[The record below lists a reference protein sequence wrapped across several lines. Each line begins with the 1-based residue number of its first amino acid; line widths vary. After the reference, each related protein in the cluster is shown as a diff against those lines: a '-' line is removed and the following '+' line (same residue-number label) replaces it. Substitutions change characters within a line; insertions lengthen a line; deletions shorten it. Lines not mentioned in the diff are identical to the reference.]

1 MEVDEL
7 LAISPEQLAQALL
20 VRRQVLKQEL
30 PGVIRNLEAEEES
43 LEPRVKRA
51 IQSHRSANEKVAL
64 LKEERNQSQR
74 NASKL
79 LTEVKDSRGKLIE
92 SGGMVNL
99 DPNWKKEKLLEQLE
113 EIEDS
118 IQTSALDQKSER
130 KLLDRRKKLLEEN
143 DKWLRSRKESNPE
156 MSRFVEARR
165 EMVTSYRKA
174 DSAHRKM
181 LESVAKAQP
190 LHEKKV
196 LLTAELR
203 DIRRQMDRA
212 RELLDQSDVA
222 IEHWQRR
229 LKDGFGELGGN
240 YRDLMKA
247 RNKVSSGGNSS
258 FARSQKSA
266 SKSKTSGGE
275 EE

>member
-1 MEVDEL
+1 
-7 LAISPEQLAQALL
+7 
-20 VRRQVLKQEL
+20 
-30 PGVIRNLEAEEES
+30 
-43 LEPRVKRA
+43 
-51 IQSHRSANEKVAL
+51 
-64 LKEERNQSQR
+64 
-74 NASKL
+74 
-79 LTEVKDSRGKLIE
+79 
-92 SGGMVNL
+92 
-99 DPNWKKEKLLEQLE
+99 
-113 EIEDS
+113 
-118 IQTSALDQKSER
+118 
-130 KLLDRRKKLLEEN
+130 
-143 DKWLRSRKESNPE
+143 

-181 LESVAKAQP
+181 FESVAKAQP

-212 RELLDQSDVA
+212 KELLDQSDVA

>member
-74 NASKL
+74 DASKKL
-79 LTEVKDSRGKLIE
+79 IEVKDSRGKLIE

-118 IQTSALDQKSER
+118 IQTSALDQQSER

>member
-43 LEPRVKRA
+43 LEPRANRA
-51 IQSHRSANEKVAL
+51 IQSHRKANEKVAL
-64 LKEERNQSQR
+64 FKEERNQSQKA
-74 NASKL
+74 ASKL
-79 LTEVKDSRGKLIE
+79 LVEVKDSRGKLIE

-118 IQTSALDQKSER
+118 IQTSALDQQTER

-156 MSRFVEARR
+156 MSRFVESRR

-181 LESVAKAQP
+181 LQSVAKAQP

>member
-118 IQTSALDQKSER
+118 IQTSALDQQSER

>member
-51 IQSHRSANEKVAL
+51 IQSHRSANEKVAI

-79 LTEVKDSRGKLIE
+79 LVEVKDSRGKLIE

-118 IQTSALDQKSER
+118 IQTSALDQQTER

-156 MSRFVEARR
+156 MSRFVESRR

-181 LESVAKAQP
+181 LQSVAKAQP

-258 FARSQKSA
+258 FARSQKST
-266 SKSKTSGGE
+266 SKSKKSGGE